1 MSTPFI
7 VFLRLAPMI
16 FYSSISVTHKRTKIT
31 NYSNINMWK
40 KFKQASLFL
49 RGSSLSDDPSKLH
62 LSAGVDLKPMGSLFW
77 LCTPRTAVQ
86 IIIIIG
92 AL

>member
-7 VFLRLAPMI
+7 VFLLLAPMT
-16 FYSSISVTHKRTKIT
+16 FQSTKIT
-31 NYSNINMWK
+31 NHSNINMWK
-40 KFKQASLFL
+40 KFKQVSLLL

-62 LSAGVDLKPMGSLFW
+62 LSAGVDLKPVGSLFW
-77 LCTPRTAVQ
+77 LCTPRTAIQ